1 MKKRVIAL
9 LLAGVL
15 VLSNGVMVLA
25 EEPVAAEAPTVV
37 EQTVPTADEAD
48 TTVVPEGEEKEAKTE
63 EASPEAVPE
72 TEEDVSKVSEGKV
85 TEEKATE
92 VAEKQYK
99 YVSAAEARAKAG
111 EGDVI
116 LVDTRLAADYA
127 AGHLKGAVSVPSRTS
142 KDDSAKVETEALKVF
157 ANTALK
163 GNNKK
168 VYIICYSGNRFA
180 QVATDVFAEVL
191 GSDDRLYTVEGGMV
205 AIGTNDLKKDAYI
218 TIEHAVANAKSGKG
232 TIVDVRTKENFN
244 KGHIEGSLF
253 ATVANGDSDK
263 DAFLKAVKDID
274 EMYILCN
281 TGSSLAERA
290 QSWLK
295 GSGKK
300 VFTVTGGHDKN
311 LDSVEWVSWNYVSA
325 ADAVAKAGKTDVI
338 LVDTRQPEAYAEGH
352 IKGAVN
358 VPAYLGDVTD
368 ANLQGESLKA
378 FAELNLKGNKKNVY
392 IICYSGNRYAQAA
405 TAEFVKVLGN
415 DDRLFTVEGG
425 MGAITAVSE
434 YKDLARTDAYITLD
448 AALANKES
456 GKGIIL
462 DVRSEEF
469 YKSGHIE
476 GSEWITVT
484 NAKDDNDAAAK
495 KEFVD
500 AVNKLDEG
508 KELYVLCNT
517 GSSLAERAQ
526 KWLAET
532 RGNVYTIVGGHNLNL
547 NGPWVIDYNF
557 VSAEKAVEK
566 AGKTDV
572 ILVDTRQPEAYAAG
586 HIKGAVN
593 VPAYLGEVTDANL
606 QTAALKAFA
615 EVNLKGNTKDVY
627 IICYSGNRYAQ
638 AATKVFTEV
647 RGSNKNIFT
656 VEGGMQKVEAV
667 EAYAK
672 AKRTD
677 AYVTMASALANKD
690 NVIILDVRDPRFYT
704 QGHIVGSEWATVYTG
719 NEKTS
724 FQNYAKTFEK
734 GKPIYIICNTG
745 SSLAERAQ
753 EWLHEMKIENP
764 LYTVTGGHNLNPD
777 APWSTNREDT
787 NGVVDHLPVDKMYV
801 SAEEAAKAA
810 LSGDA
815 IVLDVRP
822 VKDYGD
828 FKGYGS
834 EHMEGTINV
843 PVFGPDFSS
852 PDDVV
857 AALTKYAEEN
867 LANSTKPIY
876 VVCYVGTVGVWR
888 TAAALM
894 DAGIDATRIYGV
906 TGGQAELKKAPSYKE
921 VVVGGTTNKPSTNKP
936 SANKPSK
943 TPKTGDVAPIAG
955 LVVVMGV
962 AAGVAVVAIKKKRTF

>member
-92 VAEKQYK
+92 VAKKQYK

-191 GSDDRLYTVEGGMV
+191 GSDSRLFTVEGGMG
-205 AIGTNDLKKDAYI
+205 AIGTNDLRKDAYI
-218 TIEHAVANAKSGKG
+218 TIEHAVANAKSGEG

-281 TGSSLAERA
+281 TGSGLAERA

-325 ADAVAKAGKTDVI
+325 ADAVAKAG
-338 LVDTRQPEAYAEGH
+338 
-352 IKGAVN
+352 N
-358 VPAYLGDVTD
+358 
-368 ANLQGESLKA
+368 
-378 FAELNLKGNKKNVY
+378 
-392 IICYSGNRYAQAA
+392 
-405 TAEFVKVLGN
+405 
-415 DDRLFTVEGG
+415 
-425 MGAITAVSE
+425 
-434 YKDLARTDAYITLD
+434 
-448 AALANKES
+448 
-456 GKGIIL
+456 
-462 DVRSEEF
+462 
-469 YKSGHIE
+469 
-476 GSEWITVT
+476 
-484 NAKDDNDAAAK
+484 
-495 KEFVD
+495 
-500 AVNKLDEG
+500 
-508 KELYVLCNT
+508 
-517 GSSLAERAQ
+517 
-526 KWLAET
+526 
-532 RGNVYTIVGGHNLNL
+532 
-547 NGPWVIDYNF
+547 
-557 VSAEKAVEK
+557 
-566 AGKTDV
+566 TDV

-656 VEGGMQKVEAV
+656 VEGGMKKVEAI

-690 NVIILDVRDPRFYT
+690 NAIILDVRDPRFYT